1 MTTPPDS
8 FRPVVI
14 VGAGRSGTKILRD
27 SLCRLPGLGTWPCD
41 EINYVWRHGNAS
53 YPHDELA
60 PEHARPRVRRFIRRR
75 FERLAAR
82 RGLTQVVEKTCAN
95 SLRVEFVDRVLPEA
109 RFVFLVRDGRDVVAS
124 ARRRWRA
131 PLDLRYVLR
140 KARFV
145 PLTDVPYYGVRYLR
159 NRIHRLLP
167 GSGGR
172 LAFWGPRFPGMEELA
187 RSGDLAAVC
196 ARQWLRCVDRAE
208 EAFAGID
215 PARVH
220 RLRYE
225 DFAAHPHRE
234 LDRLCRFL
242 DVRASRLELAAAAE
256 LVSAVR
262 IGAWRED
269 LEAGVAETIAPE
281 LSSALRRYGYDDD
294 ARSITQEAR
303 PPDR

>member
-1 MTTPPDS
+1 MTLPHDT

-14 VGAGRSGTKILRD
+14 IGAGRSGTKVLRD

-53 YPHDELA
+53 HPHDELG
-60 PEHARPRVRRFIRRR
+60 PEHARPRVRRYIRRE
-75 FERLAAR
+75 FEWLAAR
-82 RGLTQVVEKTCAN
+82 YGLSQVVEKTCAN

-124 ARRRWRA
+124 ARRRWRS
-131 PLDLRYVLR
+131 PLDLAYVLR

-145 PLTDVPYYGVRYLR
+145 PVGDVPYYGARYLR
-159 NRIHRLLP
+159 NRVHRLLP

-172 LAFWGPRFPGMEELA
+172 LAFWGPRFPGMEALA
-187 RSGDLAAVC
+187 RSRDLAAVC
-196 ARQWLRCVDRAE
+196 AHQWRRCVDRSE

-215 PARVH
+215 PERVH

-225 DFAAHPHRE
+225 DFAAHPGRE

-242 DVRASRLELAAAAE
+242 DFRASRQELTAAAE
-256 LVSAVR
+256 PVSAAR
-262 IGAWRED
+262 IGVWRD
-269 LEAGVAETIAPE
+269 LLEPVVVETILPE
-281 LSSALRRYGYDDD
+281 LAGALRRYGYESDQ
-294 ARSITQEAR
+294 RSTSQEAR